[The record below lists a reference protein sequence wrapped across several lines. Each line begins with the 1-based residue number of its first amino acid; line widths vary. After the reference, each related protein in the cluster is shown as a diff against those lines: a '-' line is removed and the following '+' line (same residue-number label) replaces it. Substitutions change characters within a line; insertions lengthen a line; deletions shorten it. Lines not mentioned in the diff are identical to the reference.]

1 MAMAESLLDKLL
13 RLETLQHHRRL
24 DHLRRQMNE
33 LDKHER
39 LIASLEQLA
48 CSGTTGA
55 GVSTGMQVSNTVH
68 FHALLLTMEHS
79 CQLAREQRATA
90 IKSLAETTMVNMAR
104 LQRLR
109 QRLHNKRQVSDI

>member
-33 LDKHER
+33 LEKHER

-48 CSGTTGA
+48 CSGTMDA
-55 GVSTGMQVSNTVH
+55 GVSTGMQVSNTVR
-68 FHALLLTMEHS
+68 FHTLLLTMEHS
-79 CQLAREQRATA
+79 CQLAREQRAGV
-90 IKSLAETTMVNMAR
+90 IKSLAGETMVKMAR
-104 LQRLR
+104 LKRLR
-109 QRLHNKRQVSDI
+109 QRLHKRQVPDS

>member
-1 MAMAESLLDKLL
+1 MAMAESLFDKLL

-48 CSGTTGA
+48 IGTTGA

-79 CQLAREQRATA
+79 CQLARAQRATA
-90 IKSLAETTMVNMAR
+90 IKSLAQTTMVNMAR
-104 LQRLR
+104 LKRLR
-109 QRLHNKRQVSDI
+109 QRLHNKRQVSDS

>member
-13 RLETLQHHRRL
+13 RLETLHHHRCL

-33 LDKHER
+33 LDKQER

-48 CSGTTGA
+48 VGTTGVW
-55 GVSTGMQVSNTVH
+55 VSTGMQVSNTVH

-90 IKSLAETTMVNMAR
+90 IKSLAETTLVKMAR
-104 LQRLR
+104 LKRLR
-109 QRLHNKRQVSDI
+109 QRLHNKHQVSDI

>member
-33 LDKHER
+33 LDKHEL

-48 CSGTTGA
+48 CSGTMNA
-55 GVSTGMQVSNTVH
+55 GIGMQVSNTVR
-68 FHALLLTMEHS
+68 FHTLLLTMEHS
-79 CQLAREQRATA
+79 CQLAREQRAAT
-90 IKSLAETTMVNMAR
+90 IKSLAGEAMVKMAR
-104 LQRLR
+104 LKRLR
-109 QRLHNKRQVSDI
+109 QRLHKRQVPDS

>member
-48 CSGTTGA
+48 CSGTTA

-109 QRLHNKRQVSDI
+109 QRLHNKRQLSDI